1 MHDAAAAAVVGSN
14 LHDVVSLHDTG
25 QLELLEQVPVIVDLQ
40 TLQPFT

>member
-25 QLELLEQVPVIVDLQ
+25 QLELLEVQ